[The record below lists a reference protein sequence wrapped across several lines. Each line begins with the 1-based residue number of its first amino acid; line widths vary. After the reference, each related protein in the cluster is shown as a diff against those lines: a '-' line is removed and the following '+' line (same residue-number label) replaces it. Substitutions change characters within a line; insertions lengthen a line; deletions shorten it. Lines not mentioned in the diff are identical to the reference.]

1 MWVKTSKYS
10 VFFAIEL
17 LLLFTIL
24 VTKSN
29 AFPRME
35 KTSLQLVYNSRVN
48 AFEWRSWNKPSK
60 SALPSVTKQK
70 DATRLS
76 CGTLIT
82 GTFIGART
90 LVQSNLIPIQ
100 TILPILHM
108 RGCEVSNSYSYIS
121 FMIYKICFA
130 KGVVGVFL
138 VSNTVLR

>member
-24 VTKSN
+24 VTKN
-29 AFPRME
+29 KAFPRME
-35 KTSLQLVYNSRVN
+35 KTSLQLVYNARVN

-108 RGCEVSNSYSYIS
+108 CGCEVSNSYSYIS

>member
-1 MWVKTSKYS
+1 
-10 VFFAIEL
+10 
-17 LLLFTIL
+17 
-24 VTKSN
+24 
-29 AFPRME
+29 ME
-35 KTSLQLVYNSRVN
+35 KTSLQLVYSSRVN

-60 SALPSVTKQK
+60 GALPSVTKQK
-70 DATRLS
+70 GATRLS

-108 RGCEVSNSYSYIS
+108 CGCEASNSYSYIS
-121 FMIYKICFA
+121 FMIYKICFV

>member
-17 LLLFTIL
+17 PLLFTIL
-24 VTKSN
+24 VTKNN

-108 RGCEVSNSYSYIS
+108 CGCKVSNSYSYIS

>member
-17 LLLFTIL
+17 RLLFTIL
-24 VTKSN
+24 VTKNN

-35 KTSLQLVYNSRVN
+35 KTSLPLVYNSRVN

-108 RGCEVSNSYSYIS
+108 CGCEVSNSYSYIS